1 MDTLAFITKVV
12 KEMLSWREMLDIFLI
27 AMGLFFAYRTLR
39 RLGTW
44 KIVLGIVIA
53 AIIFVVANILDLRGI
68 RWVYSNLSH
77 VALIALIVIFQP
89 EIRKVFERAASLRR
103 QKIGKGVSDLSTL
116 IADTVFS
123 LSQQRHGALF
133 VFPGKEPIKEWL
145 SGGFSLNAEPSF
157 PLIMSVFDP
166 HSPGHDGAV
175 VVENGKLVYFGVRLP
190 MSKTDT
196 LSDDFGTRHHAAM
209 GISEVSDAL
218 VVVVSEER
226 GSVMTFHSGRAKK
239 VRDKNEISSRILSHW
254 ENLTSYPL
262 KVQRGKRRWILFS
275 EVAIS
280 MVLAFVFWAT
290 VIISQGEMRE
300 KSLSIPI
307 EYIATPQN
315 IALVGEKPAE
325 VKLHLAGSKS
335 DLDGINPSQLRAKI
349 DLSKAMPGKQTFVVT
364 EENVALPKK
373 VSLLDAEPS
382 SLVLSLEEIVERE
395 VVVKPQLVGKLPR
408 GLKLASVELT
418 PTKIRAL
425 SPAGEKKQNEIT
437 VMTTPIYLESIN
449 ETTTIFCKIIAPPSV
464 QPVDKRWPDVEVLI
478 TVVYPK

>member
-1 MDTLAFITKVV
+1 MDTVVLLTKMV
-12 KEMLSWREMLDIFLI
+12 KEMLSWREILDIFLI

-44 KIVLGIVIA
+44 KIVLGILIA
-53 AIIFVVANILDLRGI
+53 MIIFVFANILDLRGI

-89 EIRKVFERAASLRR
+89 EIRRVFERAASLKRY
-103 QKIGKGVSDLSTL
+103 KIGKGESNLPML
-116 IADTVFS
+116 IADAVFS
-123 LSQQRHGALF
+123 LAQQRRGALF

-145 SGGFSLNAEPSF
+145 SGGFSLNADPSL

-175 VVENGKLVYFGVRLP
+175 VVENSKLVYFGVRLP
-190 MSKTDT
+190 ISKSDT
-196 LSDDFGTRHHAAM
+196 LSNDLGTRHHAAM

-226 GSVMTFHSGRAKK
+226 GSVMTFHNGKAKK
-239 VRDKNEISSRILSHW
+239 VRDRNEISSRVLSHW

-262 KVQRGKRRWILFS
+262 KVHRGRRRWILFS
-275 EVAIS
+275 EIATSV
-280 MVLAFVFWAT
+280 VLAFVFWAT

-300 KSLSIPI
+300 KSLSVPV

-315 IALVGEKPAE
+315 IALVGEKPTE
-325 VKLHLAGSKS
+325 IKLHLAGSKS
-335 DLDGINPSQLRAKI
+335 DLDGINSSQLRAKI

-395 VVVKPQLVGKLPR
+395 VVVKPQLVGKLSR
-408 GLKLASVELT
+408 GLKLESVELN
-418 PTKIRAL
+418 PTKVRAL
-425 SPAGEKKQNEIT
+425 SPAGEKKQKEIT

-464 QPVDKRWPDVEVLI
+464 QPVDRRWPDVEVLI
-478 TVVYPK
+478 TVVSHK